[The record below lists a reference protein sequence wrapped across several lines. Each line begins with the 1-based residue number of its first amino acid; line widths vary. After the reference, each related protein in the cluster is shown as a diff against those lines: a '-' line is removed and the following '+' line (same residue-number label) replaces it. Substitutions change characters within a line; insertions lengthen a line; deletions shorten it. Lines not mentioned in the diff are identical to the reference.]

1 MHSDKPLRIMLVDD
15 DAERASSLEESLR
28 VLGFEVLSIVASTSA
43 LLFQI
48 EQNRPDVVLIDLK
61 FPGRDILESLTLVNH
76 HNPTAMVMFSQADD
90 PEYIRQA
97 FQAGVNTYLT
107 EGLEAAKVKPIIDVA
122 LAQFNSFQTLRD
134 ELKLAKSQLQDEKT
148 LGQAKAMLMQQKKLD
163 ENEAHL
169 MLKRLAMNNNLNL
182 VEVAK
187 TVVATL
193 SLVEKDTPE

>member
-1 MHSDKPLRIMLVDD
+1 
-15 DAERASSLEESLR
+15 
-28 VLGFEVLSIVASTSA
+28 
-43 LLFQI
+43 
-48 EQNRPDVVLIDLK
+48 
-61 FPGRDILESLTLVNH
+61 
-76 HNPTAMVMFSQADD
+76 
-90 PEYIRQA
+90 
-97 FQAGVNTYLT
+97 VNTYLT

-122 LAQFNSFQTLRD
+122 LAQFNSFQTLRE

-148 LGQAKAMLMQQKKLD
+148 LSQAKVMLMQKKQLD

-193 SLVEKDTPE
+193 SLVETDTPE